1 MNIYVSNL
9 GYQANDEDL
18 KSLFSTFGPVESAKV
33 IMDKIT
39 GRSRGF
45 GFVEMTNEADG
56 KAAIQNLN
64 NQDVDG
70 RSISVSVAR
79 ERDSSSSSNINRSFG
94 NNSSSGGYKKKW

>member
-18 KSLFSTFGPVESAKV
+18 KSLFSAFGPVVSAKV

-56 KAAIQNLN
+56 KTAIQNLN
-64 NQDVDG
+64 NQNVEG

-79 ERDSSSSSNINRSFG
+79 ERDASGNSNINRSFG
-94 NNSSSGGYKKKW
+94 SNSNSGGYKKRW